1 MRKTLLILCCLGAVA
16 TGPASA
22 AQSTTTIV
30 ESSSHS
36 VFKGLFKSVWAR
48 LRELSPSQK
57 ESANAEQVYTAGL
70 RGAEATDT
78 LLKPYWKNDLTEDPD
93 FQSQLKDLSLAQ
105 ARMDQGELAAAIDAF
120 ERFLEAHGDSSLRPN
135 ALFGKSLSL
144 AGAGETDAAR
154 ASMRQFLDEN
164 PNHPLAG
171 DARQVIDA
179 LD

>member
-16 TGPASA
+16 AAPASA
-22 AQSTTTIV
+22 NQSTTTIV
-30 ESSSHS
+30 EGASHS
-36 VFKGLFKSVWAR
+36 VFEGLFKSVWAR
-48 LRELSPSQK
+48 LRELSPAQK

-78 LLKPYWKNDLTEDPD
+78 LLKPYWKNDLTEDPE
-93 FQSQLKDLSLAQ
+93 FQSQLRDLSLAQ
-105 ARMDQGELAAAIDAF
+105 ARMDKGELAAAIDAF
-120 ERFLEAHGDSSLRPN
+120 DRFLATHGDSSLRPN

-144 AGAGETDAAR
+144 AGTGESDAAR
-154 ASMRQFLDEN
+154 AAMRQFLNEN
-164 PNHPLAG
+164 PNHPLAA

>member
-16 TGPASA
+16 TAPVSA
-22 AQSTTTIV
+22 TQGTTTIV
-30 ESSSHS
+30 EGASHS
-36 VFKGLFKSVWAR
+36 VFTGLFKSVWAR

-78 LLKPYWKNDLTEDPD
+78 LLKPYWKNDLTEDPA
-93 FQSQLKDLSLAQ
+93 FQTQLKAFSLAQ
-105 ARMDQGELAAAIDAF
+105 ARMDQGELSAAIDAF
-120 ERFLEAHGDSSLRPN
+120 DRFLEVHGDSSLRPN

-144 AGAGETDAAR
+144 AGAGESEAAR
-154 ASMRQFLDEN
+154 TAMRQFLDEN
-164 PNHPLAG
+164 PNHPLAP

-179 LD
+179 LN